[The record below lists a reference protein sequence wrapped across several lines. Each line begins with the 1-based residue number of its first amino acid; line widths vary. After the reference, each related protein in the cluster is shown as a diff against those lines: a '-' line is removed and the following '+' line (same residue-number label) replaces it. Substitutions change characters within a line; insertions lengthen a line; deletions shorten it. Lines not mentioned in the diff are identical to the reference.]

1 VPILFEGAL
10 ERLAIVSGAPAS
22 YRLSALERS
31 QPASAAGSGDPPAD
45 LPLNP
50 LLGQGITIEFLGAI
64 HCCHCGRQTARSFSE
79 GYCYPCFRR
88 LARCDL
94 CVMRPERCHFA
105 AGTCREPTWGEDF
118 CMQPHTVYLANATG
132 PKVGIT
138 RPGHEIGR
146 WLDQGAVQGLR
157 LLRAAT
163 RQQAGLAEVAIARR
177 ISDRTDWHALVR
189 ETAPP
194 IDLIALAGDVRA
206 AGPALPEGVEWLT
219 AELPID
225 LSYPVLRYPVAAR
238 RLRLEKDPRVTGRLL
253 GMKGQFLLLDSG
265 VFNVRQ
271 HRAYR
276 VRVSTFPLA
285 PLRDAGPP
293 TIGST
298 DQQMEMFGE

>member
-1 VPILFEGAL
+1 VPTLFEGAL
-10 ERLAIVSGAPAS
+10 ERLAIEAGSPAS
-22 YRLSALERS
+22 YRLRALE
-31 QPASAAGSGDPPAD
+31 PPAASGQRVGD
-45 LPLNP
+45 TRPDTLLNP
-50 LLGQGITIEFLGAI
+50 LLGQGLTIEFLGSI
-64 HCCHCGRQTARSFSE
+64 HCSHCARQTTRSFSE

-105 AGTCREPTWGEDF
+105 AGTCREPEWGEGF
-118 CMQPHTVYLANATG
+118 CMQPHTVYLVNATG

-157 LLRAAT
+157 LLRAGT
-163 RQQAGLAEVAIARR
+163 RQQAGFAEVAIAAR

-189 ETAPP
+189 ETAPA
-194 IDLIALAGDVRA
+194 IDLIALAGEIRA
-206 AGPALPEGVEWLT
+206 AALALPDGVEWLP
-219 AELPID
+219 AERPVD
-225 LSYPVLRYPVAAR
+225 LSYPVLGYPVAAR
-238 RLRLEKDPRVTGRLL
+238 RFRLDKDPVVTGRLL

-271 HRAYR
+271 HRAHR

-285 PLRDAGPP
+285 PLNAAAPAM
-293 TIGST
+293 IGSR